1 MSDGRDPNLFYE
13 VFNQRAAILTFF
25 GALGGSVRA
34 AVLKTG
40 WKEGIRVIF
49 VGGAVAFGVGVLG
62 PLVLRPWI
70 GDVPNNMAGAM
81 GTLTAASFLIGLV
94 AVTLVER
101 FVSGPTQSNPNHT
114 LRTFTSRKEDP
125 YMHDQHQHENDTYR
139 TLPDDVYKSY
149 DEKYGP
155 RKDEESS

>member
-1 MSDGRDPNLFYE
+1 MNEKDPSLFFE

-34 AVLKTG
+34 AVLKTT
-40 WKEGIRVIF
+40 WREGLRVVF

-62 PLVLRPWI
+62 PVLMKPWI
-70 GDVPNNMAGAM
+70 GDLPDEMAGAM

-101 FVSGPTQSNPNHT
+101 FISGESNEALDPQRREYLPN
-114 LRTFTSRKEDP
+114 P
-125 YMHDQHQHENDTYR
+125 
-139 TLPDDVYKSY
+139 
-149 DEKYGP
+149 
-155 RKDEESS
+155 EEE

>member
-1 MSDGRDPNLFYE
+1 MNEKDLNLFME
-13 VFNQRAAILTFF
+13 VFNQRAGILTFF

-40 WKEGIRVIF
+40 WKEGVRVVF

-62 PLVLRPWI
+62 PVLMKPWI
-70 GDVPNNMAGAM
+70 GDLPDEMAGAM

-101 FVSGPTQSNPNHT
+101 FISGESNDAPDPT
-114 LRTFTSRKEDP
+114 R
-125 YMHDQHQHENDTYR
+125 HEYE
-139 TLPDDVYKSY
+139 PDGRIIDS
-149 DEKYGP
+149 EGNQ
-155 RKDEESS
+155 

>member
-1 MSDGRDPNLFYE
+1 MSNQDPNLFTE

-34 AVLKTG
+34 AVLKTT
-40 WKEGIRVIF
+40 WREGLRVVF

-62 PLVLRPWI
+62 PVIMKPWI
-70 GDVPNNMAGAM
+70 GDLPDEMAGAM

-101 FVSGPTQSNPNHT
+101 FIAGEANEPIDPIPRHYSPEGR
-114 LRTFTSRKEDP
+114 LEEEDKI
-125 YMHDQHQHENDTYR
+125 
-139 TLPDDVYKSY
+139 PDPEGSQ
-149 DEKYGP
+149 
-155 RKDEESS
+155 

>member
-1 MSDGRDPNLFYE
+1 MSDKDPSLFFE

-34 AVLKTG
+34 AVLKTT
-40 WKEGIRVIF
+40 WREGLRVVF

-62 PLVLRPWI
+62 PVLMKPWI
-70 GDVPNNMAGAM
+70 GDLPDEMAGAM

-101 FVSGPTQSNPNHT
+101 FISGEANTPVEP
-114 LRTFTSRKEDP
+114 
-125 YMHDQHQHENDTYR
+125 
-139 TLPDDVYKSY
+139 
-149 DEKYGP
+149 EKRVYGP
-155 RKDEESS
+155 HGRVDPDSEDDQ

>member
-1 MSDGRDPNLFYE
+1 MSEKDPSLIFE

-34 AVLKTG
+34 AVLKTT
-40 WKEGIRVIF
+40 WREGLRVVF

-62 PLVLRPWI
+62 PVLMKPWI
-70 GDVPNNMAGAM
+70 GDLPDEMAGAI

-101 FVSGPTQSNPNHT
+101 FISGEANEP
-114 LRTFTSRKEDP
+114 LDP
-125 YMHDQHQHENDTYR
+125 QRRE
-139 TLPDDVYKSY
+139 
-149 DEKYGP
+149 YGP
-155 RKDEESS
+155 EGRLESPEDQK

>member
-1 MSDGRDPNLFYE
+1 MSEKDPSLFFE

-34 AVLKTG
+34 AVLKTT
-40 WKEGIRVIF
+40 WREGLRVVF

-62 PLVLRPWI
+62 PVLMKPWI
-70 GDVPNNMAGAM
+70 GDLPDEMAGAM

-101 FVSGPTQSNPNHT
+101 FISGEANEPTKPE
-114 LRTFTSRKEDP
+114 RRD
-125 YMHDQHQHENDTYR
+125 
-139 TLPDDVYKSY
+139 
-149 DEKYGP
+149 YGP
-155 RKDEESS
+155 EGRIEVQDPEVNQ

>member
-1 MSDGRDPNLFYE
+1 MSEKDPSLFFE

-34 AVLKTG
+34 AVLKTT
-40 WKEGIRVIF
+40 WREGLRVVF

-62 PLVLRPWI
+62 PVLMKPWI
-70 GDVPNNMAGAM
+70 GDLPNEMAGAM

-101 FVSGPTQSNPNHT
+101 FISGESNEALDAKH
-114 LRTFTSRKEDP
+114 RE
-125 YMHDQHQHENDTYR
+125 
-139 TLPDDVYKSY
+139 
-149 DEKYGP
+149 YGP
-155 RKDEESS
+155 EGRIPIPEENQ